1 MGTGTHDRLL
11 EGKGTRQ
18 LSSVEAP
25 IDPAAAIRRLNHH
38 ARVRGNVSPINA
50 VDVHHHLNEVLLKTP
65 GRNIASIP
73 NNYTPEHTI
82 MKRQILLSIAFSV
95 FAVNAF
101 AASSAHPVVAEGGSD
116 RLIESRVAEGGSDRL
131 IENRVAEGGSD
142 RLIENRVAE
151 GGSDRLIENRVA
163 EGGSDRLIENRVAE
177 GGSDRLI
184 ENRVA

>member
-1 MGTGTHDRLL
+1 LSRVDQ
-11 EGKGTRQ
+11 KIAACGTR
-18 LSSVEAP
+18 LFSVEAT
-25 IDPAAAIRRLNHH
+25 INRTVATRRPHHH
-38 ARVRGNVSPINA
+38 AGEGYVIRPIIA
-50 VDVHHHLNEVLLKTP
+50 VDVHHHVNEVLIKNP
-65 GRNIASIP
+65 RRNISSIP
-73 NNYTPEHTI
+73 TNNTPEHTI

-101 AASSAHPVVAEGGSD
+101 AASSVHPVVAEGGSD

-184 ENRVA
+184 ESRAA